1 MTDLD
6 SIRYRLELLLTKATP
21 MSEYDRMINEP
32 DFGADIGGIPNFS
45 SSSAK
50 SRKPKAPKI
59 PVAEEGEVQPYVSN
73 RQKKAE
79 KRRKRQAKLDA
90 LFGQFVDQEQQ
101 GLPPNPKLK
110 GQIDKYLRRMFKVDD
125 LDKELAGMSPEDPN
139 YASTQDKRD
148 MAHKL
153 CAIRVNAEKAKART
167 SMGHK
172 MEKALWGGD
181 PNAVPEEHPNQ
192 AKQSQ
197 LNFFP
202 QHEKAP
208 PVRPQSTKEGRRVS
222 RRPLRNSLI
231 KSIFNFGNM
240 LEKAEGPRDYSQPVD
255 SAEAFKYRRNV
266 PSERRA
272 NYEVLREQGFTPE
285 EATRLKDWK
294 PGPLRTIIQNKD
306 KPNRG
311 LDPEWIDDPQ
321 QKMDKEFELLDD
333 YKNAGIKK
341 IPGMEPIDANEAQRL
356 NQYYQQVGKPLIHV
370 PTPEEFQSQM
380 LQYKEM
386 KREGKAP
393 PMFNKALAYL
403 FDLDISKAG
412 NAIKE
417 LEDFIRE
424 YEATI
429 KSRPKNWSPK
439 DIASHTRMLNNAK
452 QHLEGYY
459 KNKLVAPEAPKMPLQ
474 QQLPLE
480 Y

>member
-1 MTDLD
+1 MSDLD

-21 MSEYDRMINEP
+21 MSDFDRMINRPEAASYDNSP
-32 DFGADIGGIPNFS
+32 FS

-50 SRKPKAPKI
+50 SPKI

-73 RQKKAE
+73 RQKKIAS
-79 KRRKRQAKLDA
+79 RRLRQNKLDS
-90 LFGQFVDQEQQ
+90 LFDKMVSQGDNVDPRLMEKIQAQL
-101 GLPPNPKLK
+101 GK
-110 GQIDKYLRRMFKVDD
+110 MFKIGKTNDTNAPTD
-125 LDKELAGMSPEDPN
+125 EREALAR
-139 YASTQDKRD
+139 KF
-148 MAHKL
+148 
-153 CAIRVNAEKAKART
+153 CAIRMNVERKKAMQRMENKPL
-167 SMGHK
+167 K
-172 MEKALWGGD
+172 MEKLWGGD
-181 PNAVPEEHPNQ
+181 PAHVPEEGPNQ
-192 AKQSQ
+192 LKQSQ
-197 LNFFP
+197 MNFFP
-202 QHEKAP
+202 QHEKAA
-208 PVRPQSTKEGRRVS
+208 PVRPQSTKEGQINTKFENQFNMKRPRRH
-222 RRPLRNSLI
+222 SLV
-231 KSIFNFGNM
+231 KSTLNYGFL

-272 NYEVLREQGFTPE
+272 NYEVLREQGFSPE

-306 KPNRG
+306 MPDRG
-311 LDPEWIDDPQ
+311 LDPEWIDNPQ
-321 QKMDKEFELLDD
+321 EKLGKETELMDD
-333 YKNAGIKK
+333 YKNAGIRKV
-341 IPGMEPIDANEAQRL
+341 PGMEPIDANEAQRL

-380 LQYKEM
+380 SQYKEM

-393 PMFNKALAYL
+393 PMFNKAVTYL
-403 FDLDISKAG
+403 FDLDISKAN

-429 KSRPKNWSPK
+429 RSRPKTWSPK
-439 DIASHTRMLNNAK
+439 DISQHTRMLNNAK
-452 QHLEGYY
+452 QHLEGHY
-459 KNKLVAPEAPKMPLQ
+459 KNKLVAPTPAQPLQ

>member
-21 MSEYDRMINEP
+21 MSQYDDMINEP
-32 DFGADIGGIPNFS
+32 DFGQDIGGIPSF

-50 SRKPKAPKI
+50 SRKPKI

-73 RQKKAE
+73 RQKKIAS
-79 KRRKRQAKLDA
+79 RRLRQNKLDS
-90 LFGQFVDQEQQ
+90 LFDKLVSQ
-101 GLPPNPKLK
+101 GDNVNPKLMEK
-110 GQIDKYLRRMFKVDD
+110 INATLGKMFKVDKTNNTNAPTD
-125 LDKELAGMSPEDPN
+125 EREALAR
-139 YASTQDKRD
+139 KF
-148 MAHKL
+148 
-153 CAIRVNAEKAKART
+153 CAIRMNVERKKAMERMENKPL
-167 SMGHK
+167 K
-172 MEKALWGGD
+172 MEKELWGGD
-181 PNAVPEEHPNQ
+181 PSSVPEEGPNQ
-192 AKQSQ
+192 LKQSQ
-197 LNFFP
+197 MNFFP
-202 QHEKAP
+202 QHEKAA

-231 KSIFNFGNM
+231 KNIFNFGNM

-255 SAEAFKYRRNV
+255 SEEAFKYRRNV

-272 NYEVLREQGFTPE
+272 NYEVLRQQGFSPE

-306 KPNRG
+306 KPDRG

-321 QKMDKEFELLDD
+321 QKMDKEFGLMDD

-370 PTPEEFQSQM
+370 PTPEEFQSQL

-393 PMFNKALAYL
+393 PMFNKALAYI

-424 YEATI
+424 YEGTI
-429 KSRPKNWSPK
+429 RSRPKNWSPQ
-439 DIASHTRMLNNAK
+439 DIAQHTRMLNNAK